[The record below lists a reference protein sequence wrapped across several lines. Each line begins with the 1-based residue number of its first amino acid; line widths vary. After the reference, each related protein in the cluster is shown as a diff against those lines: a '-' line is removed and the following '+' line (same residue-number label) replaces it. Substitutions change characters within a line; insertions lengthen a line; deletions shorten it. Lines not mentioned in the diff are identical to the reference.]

1 MFLKNRIVVDARRQ
15 IGKIDPKIYGFNI
28 EHIPELIYGA
38 IFDEDN
44 PSSNEKGFRKDV
56 IEACKRIKVPILRW
70 PGGNFASGYNWLD
83 GVGPRDSRLTLY
95 ELAWR
100 GEETNRFGTDEF
112 IDFCRLIGA
121 EPLQQIFK
129 QDRDG

>member
-28 EHIPELIYGA
+28 EHIPGLIYGA

-100 GEETNRFGTDEF
+100 GKETNRFGTDEF